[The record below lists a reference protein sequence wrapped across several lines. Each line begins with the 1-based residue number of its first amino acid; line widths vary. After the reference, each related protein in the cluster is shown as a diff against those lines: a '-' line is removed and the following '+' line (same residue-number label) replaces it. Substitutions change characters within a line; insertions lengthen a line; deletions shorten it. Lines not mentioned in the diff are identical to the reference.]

1 MFFFFFVN
9 KLDKEK
15 LFFPGSRCVNGGTC
29 IDGIDEYSCSCPPQI
44 TGMSCECLMLDNGE
58 LDCNFTSDFTPF
70 MSSTSEIYQTTIAYT
85 TSPIY
90 SVDDLSSTD
99 ISDVATEIVTEK
111 TESTSMEYGT
121 SELTTMTSTV
131 ELITNTSFTTS
142 ENNFDATT
150 TANTVY
156 STTEYISDV
165 SRMLGSTNTTESGT
179 ISSVASETAS
189 ISSTTT
195 DYIYKSTTDY
205 NPIVVDTTLSNSFF
219 TDYPIVKTNTEST
232 VTDDQRSIIPI
243 ETTTE
248 YVTPTTTGSDTNIT
262 TVEPKTP
269 VCSNK
274 MCQNGGT
281 CVPTPKGAK
290 VGDIISL

>member
-1 MFFFFFVN
+1 MFFLFFFVN

-15 LFFPGSRCVNGGTC
+15 LFPGSRCVNGGTC

-58 LDCNFTSDFTPF
+58 FDCNFTSDFTPF
-70 MSSTSEIYQTTIAYT
+70 MSSTSEIYQTTITYT

-99 ISDVATEIVTEK
+99 ISDVATEMVTEK
-111 TESTSMEYGT
+111 TESISMEYET
-121 SELTTMTSTV
+121 SELTTMLSSTV

-165 SRMLGSTNTTESGT
+165 SRNLGSTNTTES
-179 ISSVASETAS
+179 SVASETSS

-195 DYIYKSTTDY
+195 DNIYKSTTDY

-219 TDYPIVKTNTEST
+219 TDYPMVKTNTEST
-232 VTDDQRSIIPI
+232 ITDDQRSIIPI

-248 YVTPTTTGSDTNIT
+248 YMIPTTTGRDTNIS

-290 VGDIISL
+290 VSDILPY